1 MLVTWPGHSCI
12 SMTSDGFT
20 TMPVAEC
27 FWLEEARSLESVPF
41 YWDLV
46 ELRRIAGT
54 TSRDAVTAEND
65 LRTAGV
71 VPRQMSAAR
80 QSHWGVRPPHALVR

>member
-1 MLVTWPGHSCI
+1 MLVTWLGHSCI

-20 TMPVAEC
+20 TMPVAGC
-27 FWLEEARSLESVPF
+27 FWLEAARSLASVPF

-65 LRTAGV
+65 LRTDGV
-71 VPRQMSAAR
+71 VSRQTVTAR
-80 QSHWGVRPPHALVR
+80 QSHWGVRLPHALVR